1 MQPTADRSTSRRQRA
16 TAAWCAALVLGMT
29 GAAYAAVPLYRL
41 FCDVTGYGGTPRRAA
56 EPSSVVLGRSVSVRF
71 DANVA
76 ANLPWRFEPVQST
89 LDVRIGENAL
99 AFYRATNVSD
109 RTLVGTAT
117 FNVFPEQAGAYFNKL
132 ECFCF
137 KEQRLEPGQSA
148 EFPVSFF
155 IDPALVGD
163 KDVRAITH
171 MALSY
176 TFYPVAAP
184 ATPGLA
190 QTPPEPGAAPRAIE
204 RDGRSG

>member
-1 MQPTADRSTSRRQRA
+1 MQPAAERTHPRRHRA
-16 TAAWCAALVLGMT
+16 TAAWCAALVLGMV

-41 FCDVTGYGGTPRRAA
+41 FCDVTGYAGTPRRAA
-56 EPSSVVLGRSVSVRF
+56 EPSTVVLGRSVTVRF

-76 ANLPWRFEPVQST
+76 PSLAWRFAPVQST
-89 LDVRIGENAL
+89 LQVKIGENAL
-99 AFYRATNVSD
+99 VFYRATNLSD
-109 RTLVGTAT
+109 RALVGTAT
-117 FNVFPEQAGAYFNKL
+117 FNVFPEQAAAYFNKL

-155 IDPALVGD
+155 VDPAIADD
-163 KDVRAITH
+163 KDARATTH
-171 MALSY
+171 LALSY
-176 TFYPVAAP
+176 TFHPVAAP

-190 QTPPEPGAAPRAIE
+190 QTPPEAGAAPRAVE